1 MHDPIFPP
9 RIESA
14 FRVLAYAHSVES
26 GGSILTPRGPQAARP
41 RTLSPAESALRNSA
55 AEVLRNYITGEVRI
69 PRPRASAR
77 TPAAGI
83 EGGNAAMLEYPSPT
97 VFDPQ
102 SGFHRPDNDEIDH
115 DHPTD

>member
-1 MHDPIFPP
+1 MHDPVFPP

-26 GGSILTPRGPQAARP
+26 GGSILTPRGPQAIRP

-69 PRPRASAR
+69 PRPRASSR
-77 TPAAGI
+77 TLAGASGTGTATMF
-83 EGGNAAMLEYPSPT
+83 EHSSPSE
-97 VFDPQ
+97 FDPHA
-102 SGFHRPDNDEIDH
+102 GFHGRDNDEIDH
-115 DHPTD
+115 DHPSE